1 MKILVADDETDILNL
16 MKLQLSEEG
25 YEVFTASDGITA
37 FHLYEKEKID
47 IAILDIM
54 MPGMDGLTLLRKI
67 RENSQIPVIFITARG
82 EEIDRVAGLSQGAD
96 DYLVKPF
103 GLAELSARI
112 AVQIRHL
119 NREHKKETTIY
130 HLGETEIDFET
141 GTIKKAGE
149 KINLNAKE
157 FLLLK
162 YFIENKG
169 KVLTKKQIYQAVWEE
184 EYLYDDNTIMV
195 HLSRLRNKIEKNP
208 KEPEYLITLK
218 GIGYKLQLPD
228 QGDIS

>member
-16 MKLQLSEEG
+16 MKLQLSAEG
-25 YEVFTASDGITA
+25 YEVLTASDGITA
-37 FHLYEKEKID
+37 YGLYEKEQID

-67 RENSQIPVIFITARG
+67 REDSQIPVIFITARG
-82 EEIDRVAGLSQGAD
+82 DEMDRVAGLSQGAD

-103 GLAELSARI
+103 GLAELSARV
-112 AVQIRHL
+112 AVQVRHL
-119 NREHKKETTIY
+119 KREKQEESVY
-130 HLGETEIDFET
+130 HIGEIEVDFVT
-141 GTIKKAGE
+141 GCIKRAGE
-149 KINLNAKE
+149 NITLNAKE

-169 KVLTKKQIYQAVWEE
+169 KVLTKKQIYQAVWGE

-195 HLSRLRNKIEKNP
+195 HLSRLRNKIEANP
-208 KEPEYLITLK
+208 KEPKYFITLR
-218 GIGYKLQLPD
+218 GIGYILQLPD
-228 QGDIS
+228 

>member
-16 MKLQLSEEG
+16 IKLQLSAEG
-25 YEVFTASDGITA
+25 YDVITASDGITA
-37 FHLYEKEKID
+37 YKVYENEQID

-67 RENSQIPVIFITARG
+67 RETSQIPVIFITARG
-82 EEIDRVAGLSQGAD
+82 DEMDRVAGLSQGAD

-103 GLAELSARI
+103 GLAELSARV
-112 AVQIRHL
+112 AVQVRHL
-119 NREHKKETTIY
+119 KREKQKEMIY
-130 HLGETEIDFET
+130 HIGETEVDFVT
-141 GTIKKAGE
+141 GCIRKADE
-149 KINLNAKE
+149 NITLNAKE

-169 KVLTKKQIYQAVWEE
+169 KVLTKKQIYQAVWGE

-195 HLSRLRNKIEKNP
+195 HLSRLRNKIEDNP
-208 KEPEYLITLK
+208 KEPKYFITLR
-218 GIGYKLQLPD
+218 GIGYKLQLP
-228 QGDIS
+228 

>member
-1 MKILVADDETDILNL
+1 MRILVADDEPDILNVI
-16 MKLQLSEEG
+16 KLHLSEEG
-25 YEVFTASDGITA
+25 YDVIAVSDGMAAYHI
-37 FHLYEKEKID
+37 FEKENID

-54 MPGMDGLTLLRKI
+54 MPGMDGLTFLRKI
-67 RENSQIPVIFITARG
+67 RETSDMPVIFITARG

-103 GLAELSARI
+103 GLSELSARV

-119 NREHKKETTIY
+119 KREKQNQKSEIY
-130 HLGETEIDFET
+130 QIGENEIDLVA
-141 GTIKKAGE
+141 GTVRKAGE
-149 KINLNAKE
+149 NITLNAKE

-162 YFIENKG
+162 YLIENRG

-195 HLSRLRNKIEKNP
+195 HLSRLRSKIERNP
-208 KEPEYLITLK
+208 KEPEYLLTLK
-218 GIGYKLQLPD
+218 GIGYKLQF
-228 QGDIS
+228 